1 VNPAWSGDARSVAA
15 LFAVSSLGCAD
26 GDRVEHVAAATRGEA
41 LFRQGLTENELT
53 CATCHRARPA
63 PNDTRVLPGAELSG
77 VTGRTSYWGGAESD
91 LLRAIGY
98 CQTRFMG
105 VERPLEATEPE
116 AVELYAFLASLDG
129 SPDAVPFTVVRTV
142 ADLPAGDAARGLAL
156 YGRTCAGCHGE
167 LDTGDGAL
175 AARIPTLPEDVLR
188 QHSDYDALEQRLVF
202 VEKVRH
208 GAFLGYDGEMP
219 PFSLE
224 ALGDAELSDVLSA
237 LGLDV
242 DTEAP

>member
-1 VNPAWSGDARSVAA
+1 VTRTWTRGRAGAA
-15 LFAVSSLGCAD
+15 LLAASTLGCAD
-26 GDRVEHVAAATRGEA
+26 GDRVEHVSAAARGEA

-53 CATCHRARPA
+53 CATCHSAGLA
-63 PNDTRVLPGAELSG
+63 PDDERVLPGAELGG
-77 VTGRTSYWGGAESD
+77 VTLRPSYWGGAERD
-91 LLRAIGY
+91 LLRALGY

-105 VERPLEATEPE
+105 VERPLEVTEPE
-116 AVELYAFLASLDG
+116 AADLYAFLASLDG
-129 SPDAVPFTVVRTV
+129 SPDPVPFTVVRTV
-142 ADLPAGDAARGLAL
+142 ADLPGGDAARGLAL
-156 YGRTCAGCHGE
+156 YGRTCAGCHGA

-188 QHSDYDALEQRLVF
+188 EHSDYDALEQRLVF

-208 GAFLGYDGEMP
+208 GAFLGYEGEMP

-224 ALGDAELSDVLSA
+224 ALGDAELSDLLSA

-242 DTEAP
+242 EAEAP